1 MQLQL
6 LLHPQ
11 LSPPPK
17 MLLPFPQQENSKI
30 KIIIQEQLFPP
41 SHALHPQFVAAKSL
55 ISDLQ
60 IIYFTLY
67 VMPAITNGYR
77 KMY

>member
-55 ISDLQ
+55 ILIPPINLVYTIS
-60 IIYFTLY
+60 Y
-67 VMPAITNGYR
+67 VCCLFVLLNCE
-77 KMY
+77 